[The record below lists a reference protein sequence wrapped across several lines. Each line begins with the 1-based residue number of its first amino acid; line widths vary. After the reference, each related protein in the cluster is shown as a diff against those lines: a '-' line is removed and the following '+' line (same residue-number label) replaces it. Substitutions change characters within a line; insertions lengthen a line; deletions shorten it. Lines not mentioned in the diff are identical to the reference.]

1 MGYYFVFDICDVSG
15 VVLPVVDVGAALL
28 LLLLLL
34 LLALV
39 SVIGTSV
46 SIVIEFGLTRISTL
60 LPSLFLA
67 LTRKELGTISTSV

>member
-1 MGYYFVFDICDVSG
+1 M
-15 VVLPVVDVGAALL
+15 LPVVDVGAALL

-46 SIVIEFGLTRISTL
+46 SIVIEFG
-60 LPSLFLA
+60 PDPH
-67 LTRKELGTISTSV
+67 